1 MTGEHTLDVLD
12 FGRIRQLVAAAARTP
27 QGEAVCR
34 RLAPAPD
41 PAAAREAQA
50 EVVAL
55 AALEP
60 ELGLPPLDG
69 IGAIETH
76 LGAARREGTCLD
88 VTALLAVRDS
98 VAGLHRVH
106 EYLED
111 AAAEGSLVGAYGG
124 RMRTLYPLADRFERT
139 FGPRGEVLDGA
150 SPRLRELRAEIRGLR
165 DRILKIL
172 RAVLR
177 DADLEPAVQDDFVTL
192 RADRYV
198 IPLRTDFRG
207 YLRGIVH
214 DRSRTGATFFV
225 EPLEVVEPNNRLG
238 AVREEEAEE
247 IRRILVELT
256 RRVGAEAGA
265 IRANLAVAAH
275 LDALAARLSL
285 SRRLGGVAVDLVDE
299 PVLDLRAARHPL
311 LAVQDGVEVVPV
323 DLRVGDG
330 HRLLL
335 VTGANAGGKTVA
347 LKTAGLLVVM
357 ARSGLLVPAAEG
369 SRVGWFEPVF
379 ADIGDEQDIDRHLS
393 TFSAHMANLRGVLES
408 AGPGSLVLLDEL
420 GAGTSPREGAALA
433 MAVLE
438 TLLDR
443 GAFVVATTHLEGL
456 KAFAHARPDAQNAA
470 VAFDPA
476 TGHPL
481 YRLLYGRAGAS
492 NAFEVAQRLG
502 LPAEVLRKARAYAAG
517 QGEPGSDVL
526 AELDAARDAAREEA
540 ERAAALRAE
549 WERRVAEADRLRDAA
564 RAERDAAREAARAE
578 ARRAVDEA
586 RREMARVIRR
596 FAQEKATQQQAEQR
610 LRGVADQLDRELAP
624 ERPGDRTEPAP
635 AAEPGST
642 VRVRSLGRD
651 GVVDGVL
658 PGGKVAVRV
667 GGLRVTVDRAD
678 LAAAGPG
685 AVPLQPDE
693 VPAVRVDAHRS
704 AADLVVVGCTV
715 DEALARVDKALDRAL
730 VAGVDAFRIVHG
742 RGTGALRRAIREHLA
757 GEPRVAV
764 LAPEQE
770 DAATRVELA

>member
-55 AALEP
+55 ADLEP

-69 IGAIETH
+69 IGAIDPH
-76 LGAARREGTCLD
+76 LGVARRDGTCLD
-88 VTALLAVRDS
+88 VTALLEVRDT

-111 AAAEGSLVGAYGG
+111 AAAEGSPLGAYGG

-139 FGPRGEVLDGA
+139 FGPRGEILDGA

-165 DRILKIL
+165 ARILKVL

-192 RADRYV
+192 RGDRYV

-225 EPLEVVEPNNRLG
+225 EPLEVVELNNRLG
-238 AVREEEAEE
+238 AVREDEAEE
-247 IRRILVELT
+247 IRRILVALT
-256 RRVGAEAGA
+256 RRVGADAGA
-265 IRANLAVAAH
+265 IRANLAVTAH
-275 LDALAARLSL
+275 LDAVAARLSL

-299 PVLDLRAARHPL
+299 PVLDLRQARHPL
-311 LAVQDGVEVVPV
+311 LVVQEGIEVVPV
-323 DLRVGDG
+323 DLRVGDD
-330 HRLLL
+330 HKLLL

-347 LKTAGLLVVM
+347 LKTAGLLAVL

-393 TFSAHMANLRGVLES
+393 TFSAHTTNLRDVLAS
-408 AGPGSLVLLDEL
+408 AGPGSLALLDEL

-443 GAFVVATTHLEGL
+443 GAYVVATTHLEGL

-476 TGHPL
+476 TGRPL
-481 YRLLYGRAGAS
+481 YRLLYGQAGAS
-492 NAFEVAQRLG
+492 NAFEVAERLG
-502 LPAEVLRKARAYAAG
+502 LPAEVLGKARAYAAG

-526 AELDAARDAAREEA
+526 AELDAARDAARGEA

-549 WERRVAEADRLRDAA
+549 WERRVAEAERLRDAV
-564 RAERDAAREAARAE
+564 RAERDAAREVVRAE

-586 RREMARVIRR
+586 RREMARVIQR
-596 FAQEKATQQQAEQR
+596 FARKEATQQQAEQR
-610 LRGVADQLDRELAP
+610 LRDVADRLGRDLAP
-624 ERPGDRTEPAP
+624 EGPAGPTAPGLVV
-635 AAEPGST
+635 EPGT
-642 VRVRSLGRD
+642 AVRVRSLGRD
-651 GVVDGVL
+651 GVVDEVL
-658 PGGKVAVRV
+658 PGGKAAVRV
-667 GGLRVTVDRAD
+667 GGLRVTVDRDD
-678 LAAAGPG
+678 LALADPGVAAG
-685 AVPLQPDE
+685 QPAQG
-693 VPAVRVDAHRS
+693 PAVRVDADRS

-715 DEALARVDKALDRAL
+715 DHALARVDKALDRAL

-757 GEPRVAV
+757 RESRVSALV
-764 LAPEQE
+764 PEQG